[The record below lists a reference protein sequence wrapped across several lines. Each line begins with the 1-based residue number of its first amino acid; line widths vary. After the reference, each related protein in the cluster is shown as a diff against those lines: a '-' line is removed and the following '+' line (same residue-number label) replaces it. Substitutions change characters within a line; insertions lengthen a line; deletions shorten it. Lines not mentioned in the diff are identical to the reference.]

1 MKVNLQNMV
10 MEMFNTIILALIG
23 FSGGIVIGSAFIA
36 VIVLLNI
43 IPRLAQMS
51 HTEKFISVYEKV
63 MILSVVLITLLDFFD
78 VTLKINEIYLIPI
91 GLIMGIFIGIL
102 AAALAEVIDV
112 VAVFERRVKIKDYI
126 FYILLAIALGKTVG
140 SLVQWLILER

>member
-1 MKVNLQNMV
+1 MSNFVLL
-10 MEMFNTIILALIG
+10 ILIG

-51 HTEKFISVYEKV
+51 HTDEFINIYEKV

-78 VTLKINEIYLIPI
+78 VTLKISKIYLVPI

-102 AAALAEVIDV
+102 AAALAEVINV

-126 FYILLAIALGKTVG
+126 IYILIAIALGKTVG
-140 SLVQWLILER
+140 SLIQWLVLER

>member
-1 MKVNLQNMV
+1 MV
-10 MEMFNTIILALIG
+10 MKMSNFVLLILIG

-51 HTEKFISVYEKV
+51 HTDEFINIYEKV

-78 VTLKINEIYLIPI
+78 VTLKISKIYLVPI

-102 AAALAEVIDV
+102 AAALAEVINV

-126 FYILLAIALGKTVG
+126 IYILIAIALGKTVG
-140 SLVQWLILER
+140 SLIQWLVLER

>member
-1 MKVNLQNMV
+1 
-10 MEMFNTIILALIG
+10 MFNTILLTLIG

-51 HTEKFISVYEKV
+51 HTEKFINIYEKV

-78 VTLKINEIYLIPI
+78 VTLRISEIYLVPI

-126 FYILLAIALGKTVG
+126 IYILIAIAFGKTVG
-140 SLVQWLILER
+140 SLIQWLVLER

>member
-1 MKVNLQNMV
+1 
-10 MEMFNTIILALIG
+10 MFNTIILALIG

>member
-1 MKVNLQNMV
+1 
-10 MEMFNTIILALIG
+10 MFKYILLTLIG

-43 IPRLAQMS
+43 IPSLAKMS
-51 HTEKFISVYEKV
+51 HTEKFINIYEKV
-63 MILSVVLITLLDFFD
+63 MVLSVVVITLLDFFD

-102 AAALAEVIDV
+102 AAALAEVINV

-126 FYILLAIALGKTVG
+126 IYILIAIAIGKTVG
-140 SLVQWLILER
+140 SLIQWLVLER